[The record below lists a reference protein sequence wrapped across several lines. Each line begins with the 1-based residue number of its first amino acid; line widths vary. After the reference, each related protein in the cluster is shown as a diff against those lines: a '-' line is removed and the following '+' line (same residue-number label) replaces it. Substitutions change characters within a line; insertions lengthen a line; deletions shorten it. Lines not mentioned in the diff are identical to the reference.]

1 MRRVSLTL
9 LATTCLSIAYA
20 STGSAADLRVR
31 SLYRAPVVVAD
42 SWTGCYFGGHAG
54 YAVGGA
60 STTLHDDANTT
71 GDEPISSGNPRGG
84 AYGVQLGCNWQQGQV
99 VYGLEGDYT
108 WSDANSTTT
117 ALEDGGADSAYVKLR
132 NLGSVRGRAGLAF
145 QNWLVYATAGAA
157 WGRSTHTVN
166 DQGLINTFDQTAS
179 GIVFGGGAEMDWGNG
194 ITVRA
199 EFLRYSFG
207 KDEFVPVLIGNPA
220 STANQRL
227 EYVDVLRFGLNYKL
241 GCWFGCVR

>member
-194 ITVRA
+194 HHC
-199 EFLRYSFG
+199 
-207 KDEFVPVLIGNPA
+207 A
-220 STANQRL
+220 SRIPPLFFRQ
-227 EYVDVLRFGLNYKL
+227 G
-241 GCWFGCVR
+241 